1 MQLRVSHHIAATRV
15 EGPHLRFALWVAGCS
30 LRCPGCCNPE
40 LFDAHAG
47 SWRAVETIV
56 EEIEAARDVHGVE
69 GLTLVGG
76 EPLDQLPAT
85 ASLCAEL
92 RARCPDLGIIVFTGH
107 KLDALAP
114 SQDLATLLAAV
125 DTVVDGPFDAR
136 RKAGE
141 TRAHV
146 GSTNQRLWHLTSRYA
161 ATGLWRGPGRAEI
174 HLDDSGEARVC
185 GHPDAVRVAL
195 RVLGRPLAASADA
208 EGPPADAPG
217 PPADAPS

>member
-15 EGPHLRFALWVAGCS
+15 EGPHLRFALWVAGCG

-40 LFDAHAG
+40 LFDAQAG

-69 GLTLVGG
+69 GITLVGG

-85 ASLCAEL
+85 ASLCAAL
-92 RARCPDLGIIVFTGH
+92 RTRCKDLGIIVFTGH
-107 KLDALAP
+107 DLDALAP
-114 SQDLATLLAAV
+114 SQDLTALLTAV

-136 RKAGE
+136 RKRGE
-141 TRAHV
+141 ARAHV
-146 GSTNQRLWHLTSRYA
+146 GSTNQRLRHLTDRYA
-161 ATGLWRGPGRAEI
+161 SPELWRGPGRAEI
-174 HLDDSGEARVC
+174 HLDASGEARVC

-195 RVLGRPLAASADA
+195 RVLGRPLASPADT
-208 EGPPADAPG
+208 PRSPADAPG
-217 PPADAPS
+217 